1 MDNKDKINQNR
12 VKKCSIFMRQ
22 YICFEEPDPNSA
34 YSIILQNLLNFIVLN
49 LKTCCYSV
57 EFGHDVLQQ
66 ISLDENLAFLVR
78 ESLNVPIIYFKCSSM
93 FQYVPV
99 CSSTVKPLITNTS
112 KEFIKCRIL
121 HFRIMEYCRYLD
133 F

>member
-99 CSSTVKPLITNTS
+99 CSSMFQYVQVCQMMTQAAIV
-112 KEFIKCRIL
+112 
-121 HFRIMEYCRYLD
+121 
-133 F
+133 